1 MGAGNETTCAACA
14 AGSYSTANAAS
25 AAAVCVHCEAGRYGS
40 GAGATGCDTCASG
53 QYCPLG
59 SVASAACAAGSY
71 CPNATLQLTTPAG
84 AYSPAGATAP
94 TPCRTYSPYAM
105 QVAFC
110 LAGSTADVSQ
120 CTTCFGGYHGDCSLC
135 EPCPANE
142 WCSLG
147 AMNDCPLATNSPAN
161 SSDQNQCQC
170 NAGLCPKNWDT
181 LYARDLQTGHDA
193 SHESRI
199 RWQWLDG
206 RHLPVRLLLGRL
218 LLPRYL
224 YPGYILAAV

>member
-1 MGAGNETTCAACA
+1 MCVNCK
-14 AGSYSTANAAS
+14 AGSYS
-25 AAAVCVHCEAGRYGS
+25 S
-40 GAGATGCDTCASG
+40 GTGVTGCDTCASG

-71 CPNATLQLTTPAG
+71 CPNTTVQLTTPAG

-135 EPCPANE
+135 EPCPGLI
-142 WCSLG
+142 SLPIF
-147 AMNDCPLATNSPAN
+147 A
-161 SSDQNQCQC
+161 
-170 NAGLCPKNWDT
+170 
-181 LYARDLQTGHDA
+181 
-193 SHESRI
+193 
-199 RWQWLDG
+199 
-206 RHLPVRLLLGRL
+206 
-218 LLPRYL
+218 
-224 YPGYILAAV
+224 